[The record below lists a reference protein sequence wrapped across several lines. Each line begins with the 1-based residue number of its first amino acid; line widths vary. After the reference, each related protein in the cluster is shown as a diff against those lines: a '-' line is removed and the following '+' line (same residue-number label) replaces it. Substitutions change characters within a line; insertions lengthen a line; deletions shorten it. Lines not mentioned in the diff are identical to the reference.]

1 MALWLL
7 ARTLT
12 ASKFMP
18 SLSDPIISI
27 NGLGKKTSDRLN
39 QLGIH
44 SLEHLVF
51 HLPRRYQ
58 DKTSIT
64 PLSRANVNDEI
75 LIELTIDR
83 IEVVPSRQRQL
94 LCYLSDNQNHRILLR
109 FFHFTQYQKQAL
121 IRGETIQCFGE
132 IKIGRQGL
140 EMHHPE
146 YRVISQ
152 NQKPLL
158 ESTLSPIYPLC
169 SGISQNKMKQW
180 VNYSL
185 EVLQISQLDDYFEK
199 ITQQSMPSLK
209 SSLMLLHHP
218 EKNEDLSKIESFKH
232 ISQQRLIIEELAT
245 NQLNLLKTKK
255 ARKSKKT
262 NAFKIQDSLS
272 NKLLGSLDFDLTNS
286 QSRCIKEIN
295 EDLSSSEPMLR
306 LLQGDVGSGKTIV
319 AVFALIQA
327 VENNFQAVIMAP
339 TEILARQHLQNFTDY
354 LKPLNIQIAY
364 LSGSQN
370 PQERRE
376 HLDFI
381 ESGEAKVVVGTHALF
396 QESVN
401 FENLSLVIIDEQ
413 HKFGVH
419 QRLSL
424 SKKANKT
431 PHQLVMTATPIPRSL
446 TMSAYADLDTSVI
459 DELPPGRQAV
469 ETIALSNSRR
479 DELIEKIK
487 KISDEGRQIY
497 WVCTLIE
504 ESEVLRAES
513 AEKTFNYLTDN
524 LKDLT
529 VVMIHGKR
537 TKSEKEMIMRDF
549 EKGKINLL
557 VATTVIEVGVNVP
570 NASLMIVENSERL
583 GLAQLHQLRGRVGRG
598 SEKSIC
604 ILMYQSP
611 LSDNAKERL
620 DILRQSN
627 DGFMIAQK
635 DLELRGPGEILGTQ
649 QTGIASMKIANIV
662 RDTYLLKEAGYYSSK
677 MLEAS
682 EDSQNA
688 MISRWIDDE
697 KTHYFDA

>member
-1 MALWLL
+1 
-7 ARTLT
+7 
-12 ASKFMP
+12 MP
-18 SLSDPIISI
+18 SISDPIISI
-27 NGLGKKTSDRLN
+27 KGLGKKTSDRLN

-44 SLEHLVF
+44 TLEHLVF
-51 HLPRRYQ
+51 HLPSRYQ

-64 PLSRANVNDEI
+64 PLSDARINDEI
-75 LIELTIDR
+75 LIEATIDR
-83 IEVVPSRQRQL
+83 IEVIPSRQRQL
-94 LCYLSDNQNHRILLR
+94 LCYLSDQQNHRILLR

-121 IRGETIQCFGE
+121 IRGESMQCFGE
-132 IKIGRQGL
+132 IKIGRKGL

-146 YRVISQ
+146 YRITSQ
-152 NQKPLL
+152 NQRPLL
-158 ESTLSPIYPLC
+158 EQNLSPIYPLC

-180 VNYSL
+180 INYSL
-185 EVLQISQLDDYFEK
+185 EVLKISQLDDYFEK
-199 ITQQSMPSLK
+199 ITQHSMPSLK

-218 EKNEDLSKIESFKH
+218 EKNEDLSKIETFKH

-245 NQLNLLKTKK
+245 HQLSLLKTKK
-255 ARKSKKT
+255 ARKGKKT
-262 NAFKIQDSLS
+262 NPFILKNTLS
-272 NKLLGSLDFDLTNS
+272 DKLLDSLDFQLTNA
-286 QSRCIKEIN
+286 QSSCIKEIN
-295 EDLSSSEPMLR
+295 DDLASSEPMLR

-327 VENNFQAVIMAP
+327 VENNFQAAIMAP
-339 TEILARQHLQNFTDY
+339 TEILARQHLQNFTHY
-354 LKPLNIQIAY
+354 LESLDIQIAY

-370 PQERRE
+370 TQERKE
-376 HLDFI
+376 QLSLI
-381 ESGEAKVVVGTHALF
+381 ESGEAKVVIGTHALF
-396 QESVN
+396 QESVS
-401 FENLSLVIIDEQ
+401 FKDLSLVIIDEQ

-424 SKKANKT
+424 TKKAQTT

-469 ETIALSNSRR
+469 ETIALSNARR
-479 DELIEKIK
+479 EELITKIR

-504 ESEVLRAES
+504 ESEALRAES
-513 AEKTFNYLTDN
+513 AEKTFTY
-524 LKDLT
+524 LKDHLEELT
-529 VVMIHGKR
+529 VVMIHGKLS
-537 TKSEKEMIMRDF
+537 KVEKESIMKDF
-549 EKGKINLL
+549 ENGLINLL

-570 NASLMIVENSERL
+570 NASLMIVENAERL

-611 LSDNAKERL
+611 LSDNARERL

-649 QTGIASMKIANIV
+649 QTGIASMKIANII
-662 RDTYLLKEAGYYSSK
+662 RDAYLLKEAGYYSSK
-677 MLEAS
+677 MLEANL
-682 EDSQNA
+682 ESQNA
-688 MISRWIDDE
+688 LINRWIDEE

>member
-1 MALWLL
+1 M
-7 ARTLT
+7 
-12 ASKFMP
+12 
-18 SLSDPIISI
+18 
-27 NGLGKKTSDRLN
+27 
-39 QLGIH
+39 
-44 SLEHLVF
+44 
-51 HLPRRYQ
+51 
-58 DKTSIT
+58 
-64 PLSRANVNDEI
+64 
-75 LIELTIDR
+75 
-83 IEVVPSRQRQL
+83 
-94 LCYLSDNQNHRILLR
+94 
-109 FFHFTQYQKQAL
+109 
-121 IRGETIQCFGE
+121 
-132 IKIGRQGL
+132 GRQGL

-146 YRVISQ
+146 YRIVSQ
-152 NQKPLL
+152 NQTPLL
-158 ESTLSPIYPLC
+158 EPTLTPIYPLC
-169 SGISQNKMKQW
+169 SGVSQNKMKQW
-180 VNYSL
+180 VNQSL
-185 EVLQISQLDDYFEK
+185 EVLKMSVLDDYFET
-199 ITQQSMPSLK
+199 ITHQSMPSLK
-209 SSLMLLHHP
+209 DSLFLLHHP
-218 EKNEDLSKIESFKH
+218 DKNENLIQIEAFKH

-245 NQLNLLKTKK
+245 HQLSLLKTKK
-255 ARKSKKT
+255 ARKGKKT
-262 NAFKIQDSLS
+262 NAFILNNTLS
-272 NKLLGSLDFDLTNS
+272 DKLLDSLDFNLTNA

-295 EDLSSSEPMLR
+295 YDLASSEPMLR

-327 VENNFQAVIMAP
+327 VENNFQAAIMAP
-339 TEILARQHLQNFTDY
+339 TEILARQHLQNFTQY
-354 LKPLNIQIAY
+354 LESLNIQIAY

-370 PQERRE
+370 TQERKE
-376 HLDFI
+376 QLELI
-381 ESGEAKVVVGTHALF
+381 ESGKAKVIIGTHALF

-401 FENLSLVIIDEQ
+401 FKNLSLVIIDEQ

-424 SKKANKT
+424 SQKANKT

-459 DELPPGRQAV
+459 DELPPGRQLV
-469 ETIALSNSRR
+469 ETVALSNSRR

-487 KISDEGRQIY
+487 KISDDGRQIY

-504 ESEVLRAES
+504 ESEALRAES
-513 AEKTFNYLTDN
+513 AEKTFDYLSSN
-524 LKDLT
+524 LQELK
-529 VVMIHGKR
+529 VVMIHGKL
-537 TKSEKEMIMRDF
+537 TKSDKEVIMKDF
-549 EKGKINLL
+549 EQGKINLL

-611 LSDNAKERL
+611 LSESAKQRL
-620 DILRQSN
+620 EILRQSN

-662 RDTYLLKEAGYYSSK
+662 RDAYLLKEAGYYSAK

-682 EDSQNA
+682 EQNQSA
-688 MISRWIDDE
+688 LINRWIDEE

>member
-1 MALWLL
+1 
-7 ARTLT
+7 
-12 ASKFMP
+12 MP
-18 SLSDPIISI
+18 SISDPIISI
-27 NGLGKKTSDRLN
+27 KGLGKKTSDRLN

-44 SLEHLVF
+44 TLEHLVF
-51 HLPRRYQ
+51 HLPTRYQ

-64 PLSRANVNDEI
+64 PVSDAGIQDEI
-75 LIELTIDR
+75 LIEATIDR
-83 IEVVPSRQRQL
+83 IEVIPSRQRQL
-94 LCYLSDNQNHRILLR
+94 LCYLSDNQSHRILLR
-109 FFHFTQYQKQAL
+109 FFHFNQYQKQAL
-121 IRGETIQCFGE
+121 IRGETMQCFGE
-132 IKIGRQGL
+132 IKIGRKGL

-146 YRVISQ
+146 YRIITQ
-152 NQKPLL
+152 NQSPLL
-158 ESTLSPIYPLC
+158 EPTLTPIYPLC

-185 EVLQISQLDDYFEK
+185 EVLKISQLDDYFEK

-218 EKNEDLSKIESFKH
+218 EKDEDLSKIESFKH

-245 NQLNLLKTKK
+245 HQLSLLKTKK
-255 ARKSKKT
+255 ARKGKKT
-262 NAFKIQDSLS
+262 NAFILNNTLS
-272 NKLLGSLDFDLTNS
+272 DQLLNSIDFNLTNA

-295 EDLSSSEPMLR
+295 DDLASSEPMLR

-319 AVFALIQA
+319 AVFALLQA
-327 VENNFQAVIMAP
+327 VENNFQAAIMAP
-339 TEILARQHLQNFTDY
+339 TEILARQHLQNFTQY
-354 LKPLNIQIAY
+354 LESLNIQIAY

-370 PQERRE
+370 TQERRE
-376 HLDFI
+376 QISLI
-381 ESGEAKVVVGTHALF
+381 ESGKAKVVIGTHALF
-396 QESVN
+396 QDSVN
-401 FENLSLVIIDEQ
+401 FKDLSLVIIDEQ

-424 SKKANKT
+424 TKKANNT

-446 TMSAYADLDTSVI
+446 TMSAYADLDTSII

-469 ETIALSNSRR
+469 ETIALSNLRR
-479 DELIEKIK
+479 DELISKIR
-487 KISDEGRQIY
+487 KISNEGRQIY

-504 ESEVLRAES
+504 ESEALRAES
-513 AEKTFNYLTDN
+513 AEKTFKYLKDL

-529 VVMIHGKR
+529 VVMIHGR
-537 TKSEKEMIMRDF
+537 LTKVEKESIMNDF
-549 EKGKINLL
+549 ENGRINLL

-570 NASLMIVENSERL
+570 NASLMIVENAERL

-611 LSDNAKERL
+611 LSDYAKERL

-662 RDTYLLKEAGYYSSK
+662 RDAYLLKEAGYYSSK
-677 MLEAS
+677 MLEARL
-682 EDSQNA
+682 ESQNA
-688 MISRWIDDE
+688 LINRWIDEE

>member
-1 MALWLL
+1 
-7 ARTLT
+7 
-12 ASKFMP
+12 MP
-18 SLSDPIISI
+18 SISDPIISI
-27 NGLGKKTSDRLN
+27 KGLGKKTSDRLN

-44 SLEHLVF
+44 TLEHLVF
-51 HLPRRYQ
+51 HLPTRYQ

-64 PLSRANVNDEI
+64 PLSDAGIHDEI
-75 LIELTIDR
+75 LIEATIDR
-83 IEVVPSRQRQL
+83 IEVIPSRQRQL

-109 FFHFTQYQKQAL
+109 FFHFNQYQKQAL
-121 IRGETIQCFGE
+121 IRGETMQCFGE
-132 IKIGRQGL
+132 IKIGRKGL

-146 YRVISQ
+146 YRIITQ
-152 NQKPLL
+152 NQSPLL
-158 ESTLSPIYPLC
+158 EPTLTPIYPLC

-185 EVLQISQLDDYFEK
+185 EVLKISQLDDYFEK

-218 EKNEDLSKIESFKH
+218 EKDEDLSKIESFKH
-232 ISQQRLIIEELAT
+232 ISQQRLIIEELASHR
-245 NQLNLLKTKK
+245 LSLLKTKK
-255 ARKSKKT
+255 ARKGKKT
-262 NAFKIQDSLS
+262 NAFILNNTLS
-272 NKLLGSLDFDLTNS
+272 DKLLNSLDFNLTNA

-295 EDLSSSEPMLR
+295 DDLASSEPMLR

-327 VENNFQAVIMAP
+327 VENNFQAAIMAP
-339 TEILARQHLQNFTDY
+339 TEILARQHLQNFTQY
-354 LKPLNIQIAY
+354 LESLNIQIAY

-370 PQERRE
+370 TQERRE
-376 HLDFI
+376 QISLI
-381 ESGEAKVVVGTHALF
+381 ESGEAKIVIGTHALF
-396 QESVN
+396 QESVS
-401 FENLSLVIIDEQ
+401 FKELSLVIIDEQ

-424 SKKANKT
+424 TKKANNT

-446 TMSAYADLDTSVI
+446 TMSAYADLDTSII

-469 ETIALSNSRR
+469 ETIALSNLRR
-479 DELIEKIK
+479 DELISKIR
-487 KISDEGRQIY
+487 KISNEGRQIY

-504 ESEVLRAES
+504 ESEALRAES
-513 AEKTFNYLTDN
+513 AEQTFKYLKDH

-529 VVMIHGKR
+529 VVMIHGR
-537 TKSEKEMIMRDF
+537 LTKAEKESIMKDF
-549 EKGKINLL
+549 ENGRINLL

-570 NASLMIVENSERL
+570 NASLMIVENAERL

-611 LSDNAKERL
+611 LSDYAKERL

-662 RDTYLLKEAGYYSSK
+662 RDAYLLKEAGYYSSK
-677 MLEAS
+677 MLEARL
-682 EDSQNA
+682 ESQNA
-688 MISRWIDDE
+688 LINRWIDEE

>member
-1 MALWLL
+1 
-7 ARTLT
+7 
-12 ASKFMP
+12 MP
-18 SLSDPIISI
+18 SISDPIISI
-27 NGLGKKTSDRLN
+27 KGLGKKTSDRLN

-44 SLEHLVF
+44 TLEHLVF
-51 HLPRRYQ
+51 HLPTRYQ

-64 PLSRANVNDEI
+64 PLSDAGIHDEI
-75 LIELTIDR
+75 LIEATIDR
-83 IEVVPSRQRQL
+83 IEVIPSRQRQL

-109 FFHFTQYQKQAL
+109 FFHFNQYQKQAL
-121 IRGETIQCFGE
+121 IRGETMQCFGE
-132 IKIGRQGL
+132 IKIGRKGL

-146 YRVISQ
+146 YRIITQ
-152 NQKPLL
+152 NQSPLL
-158 ESTLSPIYPLC
+158 EPTLTPIYPLC

-185 EVLQISQLDDYFEK
+185 EVLKISQLDDYFEK

-218 EKNEDLSKIESFKH
+218 EKDEDLSKIESFKH

-245 NQLNLLKTKK
+245 HRLSLLKTKK
-255 ARKSKKT
+255 ARKGKKT
-262 NAFKIQDSLS
+262 NAFILNNTLS
-272 NKLLGSLDFDLTNS
+272 DQLLNSLDFNLTNA

-295 EDLSSSEPMLR
+295 DDLASSEPMLR

-327 VENNFQAVIMAP
+327 VENNFQAAIMAP
-339 TEILARQHLQNFTDY
+339 TEILARQHLQNFTQY
-354 LKPLNIQIAY
+354 LKSLNIQIAY

-370 PQERRE
+370 TQERRE
-376 HLDFI
+376 QISLI
-381 ESGEAKVVVGTHALF
+381 ESGKAKVVIGTHALF
-396 QESVN
+396 QDSVN
-401 FENLSLVIIDEQ
+401 FKDLSLVIIDEQ

-424 SKKANKT
+424 TKKANNT

-446 TMSAYADLDTSVI
+446 TMSAYADLDTSII

-469 ETIALSNSRR
+469 ETIALSNLRR
-479 DELIEKIK
+479 DELISKMR
-487 KISDEGRQIY
+487 KISNEGRQIY

-504 ESEVLRAES
+504 ESEALRAES
-513 AEKTFNYLTDN
+513 AEKTFKYLKDH

-529 VVMIHGKR
+529 VVMIHGR
-537 TKSEKEMIMRDF
+537 LTKVEKESIMKDF
-549 EKGKINLL
+549 ENGRINLL

-570 NASLMIVENSERL
+570 NASLMIVENAERL

-611 LSDNAKERL
+611 LSDYAKERL

-662 RDTYLLKEAGYYSSK
+662 RDAYLLKEAGYYSSK
-677 MLEAS
+677 MLEARL
-682 EDSQNA
+682 ESQNA
-688 MISRWIDDE
+688 LINRWIDEE

>member
-1 MALWLL
+1 
-7 ARTLT
+7 
-12 ASKFMP
+12 MP
-18 SLSDPIISI
+18 SISDPIISI
-27 NGLGKKTSDRLN
+27 KGLGKKTSDRLN

-44 SLEHLVF
+44 TLEHLVF
-51 HLPRRYQ
+51 HLPNRYQ

-64 PLSRANVNDEI
+64 PLSDAGIHDEI
-75 LIELTIDR
+75 LIEATIDR
-83 IEVVPSRQRQL
+83 IEVIPSRQRQL

-109 FFHFTQYQKQAL
+109 FFHFNQYQKQAL
-121 IRGETIQCFGE
+121 IRGETMQCFGE
-132 IKIGRQGL
+132 IKIGRKGL

-146 YRVISQ
+146 YRIITQ
-152 NQKPLL
+152 NQSPLL
-158 ESTLSPIYPLC
+158 EPTLTPIYPLC

-185 EVLQISQLDDYFEK
+185 EVLKISQLDDYFEK

-218 EKNEDLSKIESFKH
+218 EKDEDLSKIESFKH

-245 NQLNLLKTKK
+245 HRLSLLKTKK
-255 ARKSKKT
+255 ARKGKKT
-262 NAFKIQDSLS
+262 NAFILNNTLS
-272 NKLLGSLDFDLTNS
+272 DKLLNSIDFNLTNA

-295 EDLSSSEPMLR
+295 DDLASSEPMLR

-327 VENNFQAVIMAP
+327 VENNFQAAIMAP
-339 TEILARQHLQNFTDY
+339 TEILARQHLQNFTQY
-354 LKPLNIQIAY
+354 LESLNIQIAY

-370 PQERRE
+370 TQERRE
-376 HLDFI
+376 QISLI
-381 ESGEAKVVVGTHALF
+381 ESGKAKVVIGTHALF
-396 QESVN
+396 QDSVN
-401 FENLSLVIIDEQ
+401 FKDLSLVIIDEQ

-424 SKKANKT
+424 TKKANNT

-446 TMSAYADLDTSVI
+446 TMSAYADLDTSII

-469 ETIALSNSRR
+469 ETIALSNLRR
-479 DELIEKIK
+479 DELISKMR
-487 KISDEGRQIY
+487 KISNEGRQIY

-504 ESEVLRAES
+504 ESEALRAES
-513 AEKTFNYLTDN
+513 AEKTFKYLKDH

-529 VVMIHGKR
+529 VVMIHGR
-537 TKSEKEMIMRDF
+537 LTKVEKESIMKDF
-549 EKGKINLL
+549 ENGRINLL

-570 NASLMIVENSERL
+570 NASLMIVENAERL

-611 LSDNAKERL
+611 LSDYAKERL

-662 RDTYLLKEAGYYSSK
+662 RDAYLLKEAGYYSSK
-677 MLEAS
+677 MLEARL
-682 EDSQNA
+682 ESQNA
-688 MISRWIDDE
+688 LINRWIDEE

>member
-1 MALWLL
+1 
-7 ARTLT
+7 
-12 ASKFMP
+12 MP
-18 SLSDPIISI
+18 SISDPIISI
-27 NGLGKKTSDRLN
+27 KGLGKKTSDRLN

-44 SLEHLVF
+44 TLEHLVF
-51 HLPRRYQ
+51 HLPSRYQ

-64 PLSRANVNDEI
+64 PLSDARINDEI
-75 LIELTIDR
+75 LIEATIDR
-83 IEVVPSRQRQL
+83 IEVIPSRQRQL
-94 LCYLSDNQNHRILLR
+94 LCYLSDQQNHRILLR

-121 IRGETIQCFGE
+121 IRGESMQCFGE
-132 IKIGRQGL
+132 IKIGRKGL

-146 YRVISQ
+146 YRITSQ
-152 NQKPLL
+152 NQRPLL
-158 ESTLSPIYPLC
+158 EQNLSPIYPLC

-180 VNYSL
+180 INYSL
-185 EVLQISQLDDYFEK
+185 EVLKISQLDDYFEK
-199 ITQQSMPSLK
+199 ITQHSMPSLK

-218 EKNEDLSKIESFKH
+218 EKNEDLSKIETFKH

-245 NQLNLLKTKK
+245 HQLSLLKTKK
-255 ARKSKKT
+255 ARKGKKT
-262 NAFKIQDSLS
+262 NAFILKNTLS
-272 NKLLGSLDFDLTNS
+272 DKLLDSLDFKLTNA
-286 QSRCIKEIN
+286 QSGCIEEIN
-295 EDLSSSEPMLR
+295 NDLASSEPMLR

-327 VENNFQAVIMAP
+327 VENNFQAAIMAP
-339 TEILARQHLQNFTDY
+339 TEILARQHLQNFTHY
-354 LKPLNIQIAY
+354 LESLDIQIAY

-370 PQERRE
+370 TQERKKQ
-376 HLDFI
+376 LSLI
-381 ESGEAKVVVGTHALF
+381 ESGEAKVVIGTHALF
-396 QESVN
+396 QESVS
-401 FENLSLVIIDEQ
+401 FKDLSLVIIDEQ

-424 SKKANKT
+424 TKKAQTT

-469 ETIALSNSRR
+469 ETIALSNARR
-479 DELIEKIK
+479 EELITKIR

-504 ESEVLRAES
+504 ESEALRAES
-513 AEKTFNYLTDN
+513 AEKTFTY
-524 LKDLT
+524 LKDHLEELT
-529 VVMIHGKR
+529 VVMIHGKLS
-537 TKSEKEMIMRDF
+537 KVEKESIMKDF
-549 EKGKINLL
+549 ENGLINLL

-570 NASLMIVENSERL
+570 NASLMIVENAERL

-611 LSDNAKERL
+611 LSDNARERL
-620 DILRQSN
+620 DILRHSN

-649 QTGIASMKIANIV
+649 QTGIASMKIANII
-662 RDTYLLKEAGYYSSK
+662 RDAYLLKEAGYYSSK

-682 EDSQNA
+682 LESQNA
-688 MISRWIDDE
+688 LINRWIDEE

>member
-1 MALWLL
+1 
-7 ARTLT
+7 
-12 ASKFMP
+12 MP
-18 SLSDPIISI
+18 SISDPIISI
-27 NGLGKKTSDRLN
+27 KGLGKKTSDRLN

-44 SLEHLVF
+44 TLEHLVF
-51 HLPRRYQ
+51 HLPTRYQ

-64 PLSRANVNDEI
+64 PLSAAGIHDEI
-75 LIELTIDR
+75 LIEATIDR
-83 IEVVPSRQRQL
+83 IEVIPSRQRQL

-109 FFHFTQYQKQAL
+109 FFHFNQYQKQAL
-121 IRGETIQCFGE
+121 IRGETMQCFGE
-132 IKIGRQGL
+132 IKIGRKGL

-146 YRVISQ
+146 YRIITQ
-152 NQKPLL
+152 NQSPLL
-158 ESTLSPIYPLC
+158 EPTLTPIYPLC

-185 EVLQISQLDDYFEK
+185 EVLKISQLDDYFEK

-218 EKNEDLSKIESFKH
+218 EKDEDLSKIESFKH
-232 ISQQRLIIEELAT
+232 ISQQRLTIEELASHR
-245 NQLNLLKTKK
+245 LSLLKTKK
-255 ARKSKKT
+255 ARKGKKT
-262 NAFKIQDSLS
+262 NAFILNNTLS
-272 NKLLGSLDFDLTNS
+272 DKLLNSLDFNLTNA

-295 EDLSSSEPMLR
+295 DDLASSEPMLR

-327 VENNFQAVIMAP
+327 VENNFQAAIMAP
-339 TEILARQHLQNFTDY
+339 TEILARQHLQNFTQY
-354 LKPLNIQIAY
+354 LESLNIQIAY

-370 PQERRE
+370 TQERRE
-376 HLDFI
+376 QISLI
-381 ESGEAKVVVGTHALF
+381 ESGKAKVVIGTHALF
-396 QESVN
+396 QDSVN
-401 FENLSLVIIDEQ
+401 FKDLSLVIIDEQ

-424 SKKANKT
+424 TKKANNT

-446 TMSAYADLDTSVI
+446 TMSAYADLDTSII

-469 ETIALSNSRR
+469 ETIALSNLRR
-479 DELIEKIK
+479 DELISKIR
-487 KISDEGRQIY
+487 KISNEGRQIY

-504 ESEVLRAES
+504 ESEALRAES
-513 AEKTFNYLTDN
+513 AEKTFKYLKDH

-529 VVMIHGKR
+529 VVMIHGR
-537 TKSEKEMIMRDF
+537 LTKAEKESIMKDF
-549 EKGKINLL
+549 ENGQINLL
-557 VATTVIEVGVNVP
+557 VATTVIEVGLNVP
-570 NASLMIVENSERL
+570 NASLMIVENAERL

-611 LSDNAKERL
+611 LSDYAKERL

-662 RDTYLLKEAGYYSSK
+662 RDAYLLKEAGYYSSK
-677 MLEAS
+677 MLEARL
-682 EDSQNA
+682 ESQNA
-688 MISRWIDDE
+688 LINRWIDEE

>member
-1 MALWLL
+1 
-7 ARTLT
+7 
-12 ASKFMP
+12 MP
-18 SLSDPIISI
+18 SISDPIISI
-27 NGLGKKTSDRLN
+27 KGLGKKTSDRLN

-44 SLEHLVF
+44 TLEHLVF
-51 HLPRRYQ
+51 HLPTRYQ

-64 PLSRANVNDEI
+64 PLSDAGIHDEI
-75 LIELTIDR
+75 LIEATIDR
-83 IEVVPSRQRQL
+83 IEVIPSRQRQL

-109 FFHFTQYQKQAL
+109 FFHFNQYQKQAL
-121 IRGETIQCFGE
+121 IRGETMQCFGE
-132 IKIGRQGL
+132 IKIGRKGL

-146 YRVISQ
+146 YRIITQ
-152 NQKPLL
+152 NQSPLL
-158 ESTLSPIYPLC
+158 EPTLTPIYPLC
-169 SGISQNKMKQW
+169 SGISQNKIKQW

-185 EVLQISQLDDYFEK
+185 EVLKISQLDDYFEK
-199 ITQQSMPSLK
+199 ITQQSMPSLR

-218 EKNEDLSKIESFKH
+218 EKDEDLSKIESFKH

-245 NQLNLLKTKK
+245 HRLSLLKTKK
-255 ARKSKKT
+255 ARKGKKT
-262 NAFKIQDSLS
+262 NAFILNNTLS
-272 NKLLGSLDFDLTNS
+272 DKLLNSIDFNLTNA

-295 EDLSSSEPMLR
+295 DDLASSEPMLR

-319 AVFALIQA
+319 AVFALLQA
-327 VENNFQAVIMAP
+327 VENNFQAAIMAP
-339 TEILARQHLQNFTDY
+339 TEILARQHLQNFTQY
-354 LKPLNIQIAY
+354 LESLNIQIAY

-370 PQERRE
+370 TQERRE
-376 HLDFI
+376 QISLI
-381 ESGEAKVVVGTHALF
+381 ESGKAKVVIGTHALF
-396 QESVN
+396 QDSVN
-401 FENLSLVIIDEQ
+401 FKDLSLVIIDEQ

-424 SKKANKT
+424 TKKANNT

-446 TMSAYADLDTSVI
+446 TMSAYADLDTSII

-469 ETIALSNSRR
+469 ETIALSNLRR
-479 DELIEKIK
+479 DELISKIR
-487 KISDEGRQIY
+487 KISNEGRQIY

-504 ESEVLRAES
+504 ESEALRAES
-513 AEKTFNYLTDN
+513 AEQTFKYLKDH

-529 VVMIHGKR
+529 VVMIHGR
-537 TKSEKEMIMRDF
+537 LTKVEKESIMKDF
-549 EKGKINLL
+549 ENGRINLL

-570 NASLMIVENSERL
+570 NASLMIVENAERL

-611 LSDNAKERL
+611 LSDYAKERL

-662 RDTYLLKEAGYYSSK
+662 RDAYLLKEAGYYSSK
-677 MLEAS
+677 MLEARL
-682 EDSQNA
+682 ESQNA
-688 MISRWIDDE
+688 LINRWIDEE

>member
-1 MALWLL
+1 
-7 ARTLT
+7 
-12 ASKFMP
+12 MP
-18 SLSDPIISI
+18 SISDPIISI
-27 NGLGKKTSDRLN
+27 KGLGKKTSDRLN

-44 SLEHLVF
+44 TLEHLVF
-51 HLPRRYQ
+51 HLPTRYQ

-64 PLSRANVNDEI
+64 PLSDAGIHDEI
-75 LIELTIDR
+75 LIEATIDR
-83 IEVVPSRQRQL
+83 IEVIPSRQRQL

-109 FFHFTQYQKQAL
+109 FFHFNQYQKQAL
-121 IRGETIQCFGE
+121 IRGETMQCFGE
-132 IKIGRQGL
+132 IKIGRKGL

-146 YRVISQ
+146 YRIITQ
-152 NQKPLL
+152 NQSPLL
-158 ESTLSPIYPLC
+158 EPTLTPIYPLC

-185 EVLQISQLDDYFEK
+185 EVLKISQLDDYFEK

-218 EKNEDLSKIESFKH
+218 EKDEDLSKIESFKH

-245 NQLNLLKTKK
+245 HRLSLLKTKK
-255 ARKSKKT
+255 ARKGKKT
-262 NAFKIQDSLS
+262 NAFILNNTLS
-272 NKLLGSLDFDLTNS
+272 DKLLNSLDFNLTNA

-295 EDLSSSEPMLR
+295 DDLASSEPMLR

-327 VENNFQAVIMAP
+327 VENNFQAAIMAP
-339 TEILARQHLQNFTDY
+339 TEILARQHLQNFTQY
-354 LKPLNIQIAY
+354 LESLNIQIAY

-370 PQERRE
+370 TQERRGQMS
-376 HLDFI
+376 LI
-381 ESGEAKVVVGTHALF
+381 ESGEAKIVIGTHALF
-396 QESVN
+396 QESVS
-401 FENLSLVIIDEQ
+401 FKELSLVIIDEQ

-424 SKKANKT
+424 TKKANNT

-446 TMSAYADLDTSVI
+446 TMSAYADLDTSII
-459 DELPPGRQAV
+459 DELPPGRQPI
-469 ETIALSNSRR
+469 ETIALSNLRR
-479 DELIEKIK
+479 DELISKIR
-487 KISDEGRQIY
+487 KISNEGRQIY

-504 ESEVLRAES
+504 ESEALRAES
-513 AEKTFNYLTDN
+513 AEQTFKYLKDH

-529 VVMIHGKR
+529 VVMIHGR
-537 TKSEKEMIMRDF
+537 LTKAEKESIMKDF
-549 EKGKINLL
+549 ENGRINLL

-570 NASLMIVENSERL
+570 NASLMIVENAERL

-611 LSDNAKERL
+611 LSDYAKERL

-662 RDTYLLKEAGYYSSK
+662 RDAYLLKEAGYYSSK
-677 MLEAS
+677 MLEARL
-682 EDSQNA
+682 ESQNA
-688 MISRWIDDE
+688 LINRWIDEE

>member
-1 MALWLL
+1 MSA
-7 ARTLT
+7 
-12 ASKFMP
+12 
-18 SLSDPIISI
+18 LSDPIISI
-27 NGLGKKTSDRLN
+27 SGLGKKTSDRLN

-44 SLEHLVF
+44 TLEHLVF
-51 HLPRRYQ
+51 HLPSRYQ
-58 DKTSIT
+58 DKTTIT
-64 PLSRANVNDEI
+64 PLSKVSVSDEV
-75 LIELTIDR
+75 LIECSIDR
-83 IEVVPSRQRQL
+83 IEVAPSRQRQL
-94 LCYLSDNQNHRILLR
+94 LCYLSDNQNQRILLR
-109 FFHFTQYQKQAL
+109 FFHFNQYQKQAL
-121 IRGETIQCFGE
+121 IRGETLQCFGE

-146 YRVISQ
+146 YRIVSQ
-152 NQKPLL
+152 NQTPLL
-158 ESTLSPIYPLC
+158 ESTLTPIYPLC

-180 VNYSL
+180 INQSL
-185 EVLQISQLDDYFEK
+185 EVLKMSLLDDYFEK
-199 ITQQSMPSLK
+199 ITYNALPSLK
-209 SSLMLLHHP
+209 ESLFLLHHP
-218 EKNEDLSKIESFKH
+218 NKNENLTQIETFKH

-245 NQLNLLKTKK
+245 HQLSLLKTKR
-255 ARKSKKT
+255 ARKRRAT
-262 NAFKIQDSLS
+262 NQFAIKNNLS
-272 NKLLGSLDFDLTNS
+272 NKLLNSLEFNLTAA
-286 QSRCIKEIN
+286 QSRCIKEIH
-295 EDLSSSEPMLR
+295 EDLSNTEPMLR

-319 AVFALIQA
+319 AIFALIQA
-327 VENNFQAVIMAP
+327 VENNFQTAVMAP

-370 PQERRE
+370 TQERRE
-376 HLDFI
+376 QLELI
-381 ESGEAKVVVGTHALF
+381 ETGKAKVIIGTHALF
-396 QESVN
+396 QENVN

-424 SKKANKT
+424 TQKAKKT

-446 TMSAYADLDTSVI
+446 TMSAYADLDTSII
-459 DELPPGRQAV
+459 DELPPGRQPV
-469 ETIALSNSRR
+469 ETVALSNSRR
-479 DELIEKIK
+479 DELIGKIR

-504 ESEVLRAES
+504 ESEALRAES
-513 AEKTFNYLTDN
+513 AEKTFNYLSSN
-524 LKDLT
+524 LEDLK
-529 VVMIHGKR
+529 VVMIHGR
-537 TKSEKEMIMRDF
+537 LTKPEKDAIMSAF
-549 EKGKINLL
+549 AQGNINLL

-611 LSDNAKERL
+611 LSDSAKQRL
-620 DILRQSN
+620 EVLRQSN

-662 RDTYLLKEAGYYSSK
+662 RDAYLLKEASYYSSK

-682 EDSQNA
+682 EESQNA
-688 MISRWIDDE
+688 LIYRWIDEE

>member
-1 MALWLL
+1 
-7 ARTLT
+7 
-12 ASKFMP
+12 MP
-18 SLSDPIISI
+18 SISDPIISI
-27 NGLGKKTSDRLN
+27 KGLGKKTSDRLN

-44 SLEHLVF
+44 TLEHLVF
-51 HLPRRYQ
+51 HLPSRYQ

-64 PLSRANVNDEI
+64 PLSDARINDEI
-75 LIELTIDR
+75 LIEATIDR
-83 IEVVPSRQRQL
+83 IEVIPSRQRQL
-94 LCYLSDNQNHRILLR
+94 LCYLSDQQNHRILLR

-121 IRGETIQCFGE
+121 IRGESMQCFGE
-132 IKIGRQGL
+132 IKIGRKGL

-146 YRVISQ
+146 YRITSQ
-152 NQKPLL
+152 NQRPLL
-158 ESTLSPIYPLC
+158 EQNLSPIYPLC

-180 VNYSL
+180 INYSL
-185 EVLQISQLDDYFEK
+185 EVLKISQLDDYFEK
-199 ITQQSMPSLK
+199 ITQHSMPSLK

-218 EKNEDLSKIESFKH
+218 EKNEDLSKIETFKH

-245 NQLNLLKTKK
+245 HQLSLLKTKK
-255 ARKSKKT
+255 ARKGKKT
-262 NAFKIQDSLS
+262 NAFILKNTLS
-272 NKLLGSLDFDLTNS
+272 DKLLDSLDFKLTNA
-286 QSRCIKEIN
+286 QSSCIKEIN
-295 EDLSSSEPMLR
+295 DDLASSEPMLR

-327 VENNFQAVIMAP
+327 VENNFQAAIMAP
-339 TEILARQHLQNFTDY
+339 TEILARQHLQNFTHY
-354 LKPLNIQIAY
+354 LESLDIQIAY

-370 PQERRE
+370 TQERKE
-376 HLDFI
+376 QLSLI
-381 ESGEAKVVVGTHALF
+381 ESGEAKVVIGTHALF
-396 QESVN
+396 QESVS
-401 FENLSLVIIDEQ
+401 FKDLSLVIIDEQ

-424 SKKANKT
+424 TKKAQTT

-469 ETIALSNSRR
+469 ETIALSNARR
-479 DELIEKIK
+479 EELIIKIR

-504 ESEVLRAES
+504 ESEALRAES
-513 AEKTFNYLTDN
+513 AEKTFTY
-524 LKDLT
+524 LKDHLEELT
-529 VVMIHGKR
+529 VVMIHGKLS
-537 TKSEKEMIMRDF
+537 KVEKESIMKDF
-549 EKGKINLL
+549 ENGLINLL

-570 NASLMIVENSERL
+570 NASLMIVENAERL

-611 LSDNAKERL
+611 LSDNARERL
-620 DILRQSN
+620 DILRHSN

-649 QTGIASMKIANIV
+649 QTGIASMKIANII
-662 RDTYLLKEAGYYSSK
+662 RDAYLLKEAGYYSSK

-682 EDSQNA
+682 LESQNA
-688 MISRWIDDE
+688 LINRWIDEE

>member
-1 MALWLL
+1 
-7 ARTLT
+7 
-12 ASKFMP
+12 MP
-18 SLSDPIISI
+18 SISDPIISI
-27 NGLGKKTSDRLN
+27 KGLGKKTSDRLN

-44 SLEHLVF
+44 TLEHLVF
-51 HLPRRYQ
+51 HLPTRYQ

-64 PLSRANVNDEI
+64 PLSDAGIHDEI
-75 LIELTIDR
+75 LIEATIDR
-83 IEVVPSRQRQL
+83 IEVIPSRQRQL

-109 FFHFTQYQKQAL
+109 FFHFNQYQKQAL
-121 IRGETIQCFGE
+121 IRGETMQCFGE
-132 IKIGRQGL
+132 IKIGRKGL

-146 YRVISQ
+146 YRIITQ
-152 NQKPLL
+152 NQSPLL
-158 ESTLSPIYPLC
+158 EPTLTPIYPLC

-185 EVLQISQLDDYFEK
+185 EVLKISQLDDYFEK

-218 EKNEDLSKIESFKH
+218 EKDEDLSKIESFKH

-245 NQLNLLKTKK
+245 HRLSLLKTKK
-255 ARKSKKT
+255 ARKGKKT
-262 NAFKIQDSLS
+262 NAFILNNTLS
-272 NKLLGSLDFDLTNS
+272 DQLLNSIDFNLTNA

-295 EDLSSSEPMLR
+295 DDLASSEPMLR

-327 VENNFQAVIMAP
+327 VENNFQAAIMAP
-339 TEILARQHLQNFTDY
+339 TEILARQHLQNFTQY
-354 LKPLNIQIAY
+354 LESLNIQIAY

-370 PQERRE
+370 TQERRE
-376 HLDFI
+376 QMSLI
-381 ESGEAKVVVGTHALF
+381 ESGEAKIVIGTHALF
-396 QESVN
+396 QESVS
-401 FENLSLVIIDEQ
+401 FKELSLVIIDEQ

-424 SKKANKT
+424 TKKANNT

-446 TMSAYADLDTSVI
+446 TMSAYADLDTSII

-469 ETIALSNSRR
+469 ETIALSNLRR
-479 DELIEKIK
+479 DELISKIR
-487 KISDEGRQIY
+487 KISNEGRQIY

-504 ESEVLRAES
+504 ESEALRAES
-513 AEKTFNYLTDN
+513 AEQTFKYLKDH

-529 VVMIHGKR
+529 VVMIHGR
-537 TKSEKEMIMRDF
+537 LTKAEKESIMKDF
-549 EKGKINLL
+549 ENGRINLL

-570 NASLMIVENSERL
+570 NASLMIVENAERL

-611 LSDNAKERL
+611 LSDYAKERL

-662 RDTYLLKEAGYYSSK
+662 RDAYLLKEAGYYSSK
-677 MLEAS
+677 MLEANL
-682 EDSQNA
+682 DSQNA
-688 MISRWIDDE
+688 LINRWIDEE

>member
-1 MALWLL
+1 
-7 ARTLT
+7 
-12 ASKFMP
+12 MP
-18 SLSDPIISI
+18 SISDPIISI
-27 NGLGKKTSDRLN
+27 KGLGKKTSDRLN

-44 SLEHLVF
+44 TLEHLVF
-51 HLPRRYQ
+51 HLPTRYQ

-64 PLSRANVNDEI
+64 PLSDAGTHDEI
-75 LIELTIDR
+75 LIEATIDR
-83 IEVVPSRQRQL
+83 IEVIPSRQRQL

-109 FFHFTQYQKQAL
+109 FFHFNQYQKQAL
-121 IRGETIQCFGE
+121 IRGETMQCFGE
-132 IKIGRQGL
+132 IKIGRKGL

-146 YRVISQ
+146 YRIITQ
-152 NQKPLL
+152 NQSPLL
-158 ESTLSPIYPLC
+158 EPTLTPIYPLC

-185 EVLQISQLDDYFEK
+185 EVLKISQLDDYFEK

-218 EKNEDLSKIESFKH
+218 EKDEDLSKIESFKH

-245 NQLNLLKTKK
+245 HRLSLLKTKK
-255 ARKSKKT
+255 ARKGKKT
-262 NAFKIQDSLS
+262 NAFILNNTLS
-272 NKLLGSLDFDLTNS
+272 DKLLNSLDFNLTNA

-295 EDLSSSEPMLR
+295 DDLASSEPMLR

-327 VENNFQAVIMAP
+327 VENNFQAAIMAP
-339 TEILARQHLQNFTDY
+339 TEILARQHLQNFTQY
-354 LKPLNIQIAY
+354 LESLNIQIAY

-370 PQERRE
+370 TQERRE
-376 HLDFI
+376 QLSLI
-381 ESGEAKVVVGTHALF
+381 ESGKAKIVIGTHALF
-396 QESVN
+396 QESVS
-401 FENLSLVIIDEQ
+401 FKELSLVIIDEQ

-419 QRLSL
+419 QRLAL
-424 SKKANKT
+424 TKKANNT

-446 TMSAYADLDTSVI
+446 TMSAYADLDTSII

-469 ETIALSNSRR
+469 ETIALSNLRR
-479 DELIEKIK
+479 DELISKIR
-487 KISDEGRQIY
+487 KISNEGRQIY

-504 ESEVLRAES
+504 ESEALRAES
-513 AEKTFNYLTDN
+513 AEQTFKYLKDH

-529 VVMIHGKR
+529 VVMIHGR
-537 TKSEKEMIMRDF
+537 LTKAEKESIMKDF
-549 EKGKINLL
+549 ENGRINLL

-570 NASLMIVENSERL
+570 NASLMIVENAERL

-611 LSDNAKERL
+611 LSDYAKERL

-662 RDTYLLKEAGYYSSK
+662 RDAYLLKEAGYYSSK
-677 MLEAS
+677 MLEANL
-682 EDSQNA
+682 DSQNA
-688 MISRWIDDE
+688 LINRWIDEE

>member
-1 MALWLL
+1 M
-7 ARTLT
+7 
-12 ASKFMP
+12 SE
-18 SLSDPIISI
+18 LSDPIISI
-27 NGLGKKTSDRLN
+27 SGLGKKTSDRLN

-44 SLEHLVF
+44 TLEHLVF
-51 HLPRRYQ
+51 HLPKRYQ
-58 DKTSIT
+58 DKTTIT
-64 PLSRANVNDEI
+64 PLSEVSVNDEV
-75 LIELTIDR
+75 LIECSIDQ
-83 IEVVPSRQRQL
+83 IEVVPSRQKQL
-94 LCYLSDNQNHRILLR
+94 LCYLSDDQNQRILLR
-109 FFHFTQYQKQAL
+109 FFHFSQYQKQAL

-146 YRVISQ
+146 YRNISK
-152 NQKPLL
+152 NQTPLL
-158 ESTLSPIYPLC
+158 ESTLTPIYPLC
-169 SGISQNKMKQW
+169 SGISQNKMKKW
-180 VNYSL
+180 VNQSL
-185 EVLQISQLDDYFEK
+185 EVLKMSLLDDHFEK
-199 ITQQSMPSLK
+199 LTYNSMPSLK
-209 SSLMLLHHP
+209 ESLFLLHHP
-218 EKNEDLSKIESFKH
+218 NKNENLNQIEAFKH

-245 NQLNLLKTKK
+245 HQLSLLKTKK
-255 ARKSKKT
+255 ARKNKITNKFQIKNTLQKT
-262 NAFKIQDSLS
+262 
-272 NKLLGSLDFDLTNS
+272 LLHSLDFDLTEA
-286 QSRCIKEIN
+286 QSRCVREIY
-295 EDLSSSEPMLR
+295 EDLSNTEPMLR

-319 AVFALIQA
+319 AIFTLIQA
-327 VENNFQAVIMAP
+327 VENSFQTAVMAP

-354 LKPLNIQIAY
+354 LDPLNIQIAY

-370 PQERRE
+370 TQERRE
-376 HLDFI
+376 QLELI
-381 ESGEAKVVVGTHALF
+381 ESGNAKVIIGTHALF

-401 FENLSLVIIDEQ
+401 FKNLALVVIDEQ

-424 SKKANKT
+424 SQKAKKI

-459 DELPPGRQAV
+459 DELPPGRQPV
-469 ETIALSNSRR
+469 ETVALSNSRR
-479 DELIEKIK
+479 DELIGKIR

-504 ESEVLRAES
+504 ESEALRAES
-513 AEKTFNYLTDN
+513 AEKTYNYLASN
-524 LKDLT
+524 LEDLK
-529 VVMIHGKR
+529 VVMIHGR
-537 TKSEKEMIMRDF
+537 LTKSEKEAIMKDF
-549 EKGKINLL
+549 EHGKINLL

-611 LSDNAKERL
+611 LSDNAIQRL
-620 DILRQSN
+620 EVLRQSN

-662 RDTYLLKEAGYYSSK
+662 RDAYLLKEASYYSSK

-682 EDSQNA
+682 EENQNA
-688 MISRWIDDE
+688 LINRWIDEE

>member
-1 MALWLL
+1 
-7 ARTLT
+7 
-12 ASKFMP
+12 MP
-18 SLSDPIISI
+18 SISDPIISI
-27 NGLGKKTSDRLN
+27 KGLGKKTSDRLN

-44 SLEHLVF
+44 TLEHLVF
-51 HLPRRYQ
+51 HLPTRYQ

-64 PLSRANVNDEI
+64 LLSDAGIHDEI
-75 LIELTIDR
+75 LIEATIDR
-83 IEVVPSRQRQL
+83 IEVIPSRQRQL

-109 FFHFTQYQKQAL
+109 FFHFNQYQKQAL
-121 IRGETIQCFGE
+121 IGGETMQCFGE
-132 IKIGRQGL
+132 IKIGRKGL

-146 YRVISQ
+146 YRIITQ
-152 NQKPLL
+152 NQSPLL
-158 ESTLSPIYPLC
+158 EPTLTPIYPLC

-185 EVLQISQLDDYFEK
+185 EVLKISQLDDYFEK

-209 SSLMLLHHP
+209 SSLILLHHP
-218 EKNEDLSKIESFKH
+218 EKDEDLSKIESFKH

-245 NQLNLLKTKK
+245 HRLSLLKTKK
-255 ARKSKKT
+255 ARKGKKT
-262 NAFKIQDSLS
+262 NAFILNNTLS
-272 NKLLGSLDFDLTNS
+272 DKLLNSLDFNLTNA
-286 QSRCIKEIN
+286 QTRCIKEIN
-295 EDLSSSEPMLR
+295 DDLASSEPMLR

-319 AVFALIQA
+319 AVFALLQA
-327 VENNFQAVIMAP
+327 VENNFQAAIMAP
-339 TEILARQHLQNFTDY
+339 TEILARQHLQNFTQY
-354 LKPLNIQIAY
+354 LKSLNIQIAY

-370 PQERRE
+370 TQERRE
-376 HLDFI
+376 QLSLI
-381 ESGEAKVVVGTHALF
+381 ESGQAKVVIGTHALF
-396 QESVN
+396 QDSVN
-401 FENLSLVIIDEQ
+401 FKDLSLVIIDEQ

-424 SKKANKT
+424 TKKANNT

-446 TMSAYADLDTSVI
+446 TMSAYADLDTSII

-469 ETIALSNSRR
+469 ETIALSNLRR
-479 DELIEKIK
+479 DELISKIR
-487 KISDEGRQIY
+487 KISNEGRQIY

-504 ESEVLRAES
+504 ESEALRAES
-513 AEKTFNYLTDN
+513 AEKTFKYLKDH

-529 VVMIHGKR
+529 VVMIHGR
-537 TKSEKEMIMRDF
+537 LTKVEKESIMKDF
-549 EKGKINLL
+549 ENGRINLL

-570 NASLMIVENSERL
+570 NASLMIVENAERL

-611 LSDNAKERL
+611 LSDYAKERL

-662 RDTYLLKEAGYYSSK
+662 RDAYLLKEAGYYSSK
-677 MLEAS
+677 MLEARL
-682 EDSQNA
+682 ESQNA
-688 MISRWIDDE
+688 LINRWIDEE

>member
-1 MALWLL
+1 
-7 ARTLT
+7 
-12 ASKFMP
+12 MP
-18 SLSDPIISI
+18 SISDPIISI
-27 NGLGKKTSDRLN
+27 KGLGKKTSDRLN

-44 SLEHLVF
+44 TLEHLVF
-51 HLPRRYQ
+51 HLPTRYQ

-64 PLSRANVNDEI
+64 PLSDAGIHDEI
-75 LIELTIDR
+75 LIEATIDR
-83 IEVVPSRQRQL
+83 IEVIPSRQRQL

-109 FFHFTQYQKQAL
+109 FFHFNQYQKQAL
-121 IRGETIQCFGE
+121 IRGETMQCFGE
-132 IKIGRQGL
+132 IKIGRKGL

-146 YRVISQ
+146 YRIITQ
-152 NQKPLL
+152 NQSPLL
-158 ESTLSPIYPLC
+158 EPTLTPIYPLC
-169 SGISQNKMKQW
+169 SGISQNKIKQW

-185 EVLQISQLDDYFEK
+185 EVLKISQLDDYFEK

-218 EKNEDLSKIESFKH
+218 EKDEDLSKIESFKH

-245 NQLNLLKTKK
+245 HRLSLLKTKK
-255 ARKSKKT
+255 ARKGKKT
-262 NAFKIQDSLS
+262 NAFILNNTLS
-272 NKLLGSLDFDLTNS
+272 DQLLNSIDFNLTNA

-295 EDLSSSEPMLR
+295 DDLASSEPMLR

-327 VENNFQAVIMAP
+327 VENNFQAAIMAP
-339 TEILARQHLQNFTDY
+339 TEILARQHLQNFTQY
-354 LKPLNIQIAY
+354 LESLNIQIAY

-370 PQERRE
+370 TQERRE
-376 HLDFI
+376 QISLI
-381 ESGEAKVVVGTHALF
+381 ESGKAKVVIGTHALF
-396 QESVN
+396 QDSVN
-401 FENLSLVIIDEQ
+401 FKDLSLVIIDEQ

-424 SKKANKT
+424 TKKANNT

-446 TMSAYADLDTSVI
+446 TMSAYADLDTSII

-469 ETIALSNSRR
+469 ETIALSNLRR
-479 DELIEKIK
+479 DELISKMR
-487 KISDEGRQIY
+487 KISNEGRQIY

-504 ESEVLRAES
+504 ESEALRAES
-513 AEKTFNYLTDN
+513 AEKTFKYLKDH

-529 VVMIHGKR
+529 VVMIHGR
-537 TKSEKEMIMRDF
+537 LTKVEKESIMKDF
-549 EKGKINLL
+549 ENGRINLL

-570 NASLMIVENSERL
+570 NASLMIVENAERL

-611 LSDNAKERL
+611 LSDYAKERL

-662 RDTYLLKEAGYYSSK
+662 RDAYLLKEAGYYSSK
-677 MLEAS
+677 MLEARL
-682 EDSQNA
+682 ESQNA
-688 MISRWIDDE
+688 LINRWIDEE